1 MSEATRLE
9 QTLQS
14 EQRSNFDIKNVIVIL
29 GCDYEGGKIII
40 ARSKDLDLDCVTLA
54 KEAGKLLGG
63 GGGGKPEFAQAG
75 GSASD
80 MLDKAV
86 TEIKKKLQLLL

>member
-1 MSEATRLE
+1 MKKTVA
-9 QTLQS
+9 
-14 EQRSNFDIKNVIVIL
+14 IL

-40 ARSKDLDLDCVTLA
+40 ARSSDLDLNCAELA

-75 GSASD
+75 GASENLGSAV
-80 MLDKAV
+80 K
-86 TEIKKKLQLLL
+86 EIIKSIKTVLS

>member
-1 MSEATRLE
+1 MGRKVYNMEKTVA
-9 QTLQS
+9 
-14 EQRSNFDIKNVIVIL
+14 IL

-63 GGGGKPEFAQAG
+63 GGGGKSEFAQAG
-75 GSASD
+75 GSSEE
-80 MLDKAV
+80 LEKV
-86 TEIKKKLQLLL
+86 VNEIKKKLNKLL